1 MGNRAMETVGGMQV
15 SENEIALKIREMA
28 KEIARMIYSGKSVEI
43 YKVNNNTIKFYEVKK
58 KVI

>member
-1 MGNRAMETVGGMQV
+1 METIGGMQV
-15 SENEIALKIREMA
+15 SEKEIALKIREMA

>member
-1 MGNRAMETVGGMQV
+1 M
-15 SENEIALKIREMA
+15 SENEISLKIKEMA
-28 KEIARMIYSGKSVEI
+28 KEIAKMIYNGKSVEI